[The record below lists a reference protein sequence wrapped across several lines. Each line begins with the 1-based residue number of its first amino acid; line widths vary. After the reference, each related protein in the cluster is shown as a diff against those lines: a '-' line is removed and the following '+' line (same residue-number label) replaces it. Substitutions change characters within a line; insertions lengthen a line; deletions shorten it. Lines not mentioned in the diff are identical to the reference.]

1 MRRVALAVV
10 ALGAVLAPAFAD
22 DQRSI
27 ERLVKGHVA
36 SLAKKAKDEQLGLA
50 KDALAVI
57 YGALDRDP
65 KVGIADAR
73 GGPSG
78 SVVHTAGDPAIG
90 VDSDHGVAWFQLPFS
105 VDITPTSHIPGDP
118 SLFHTKERFGG
129 VAVLGKDGWQ
139 LAAVMYARLL
149 DDALMF
155 QLGKDHHDALP
166 SGEPRQTGD
175 KGLDGVIAG
184 WIKTGFAAHAATD
197 ELLLA
202 SGTSV
207 DEHQVGDGA
216 KTLAKT
222 WDGLHLRAAAIDGRT
237 FADGAAGFARVR
249 VAMPVKPGGAVEMV
263 LAVTAI
269 WQDKEWRWVSLQFSG
284 THF

>member
-1 MRRVALAVV
+1 MRRVALVVV

-22 DQRSI
+22 DQRSV

-57 YGALDRDP
+57 YGALARDP

-73 GGPSG
+73 GGPTG
-78 SVVHTAGDPAIG
+78 SVVHAAGDAAIG

-105 VDITPTSHIPGDP
+105 VDITPMSHIPSDP
-118 SLFHTKERFGG
+118 ALFHTKERFGG

-139 LAAVMYARLL
+139 LAAVMYARLV
-149 DDALMF
+149 DDALLF

-175 KGLDGVIAG
+175 KGLDGVVAG
-184 WIKTGFAAHAATD
+184 WIKSGFATHAATD

-207 DEHQVGDGA
+207 DEYQTGDGA

-222 WDGLHLRAAAIDGRT
+222 WDGLHLRAAAIDART

-249 VAMPVKPGGAVEMV
+249 VVMPVKTGGAVEMA